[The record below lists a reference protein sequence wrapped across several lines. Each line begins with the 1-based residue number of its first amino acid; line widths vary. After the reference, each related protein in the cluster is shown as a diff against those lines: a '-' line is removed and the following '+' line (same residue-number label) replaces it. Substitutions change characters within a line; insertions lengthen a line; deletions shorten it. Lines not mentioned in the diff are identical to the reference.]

1 MKKPTYQDK
10 LQEVEGLIQREKLHP
25 SRKSE
30 EVMDKLIAK
39 KRQLLKLTKPE

>member
-1 MKKPTYQDK
+1 MKKPTYQEQ
-10 LQEVEGLIQREKLHP
+10 LEETEMLIQREKLYP

-30 EVMDKLIAK
+30 EVLDKLIAK